1 MGMKSLMTSFFSFF
15 SSVCCMTSLSND
27 LMIWKYLGTM
37 KPERIFCMQNMNT
50 EKKVC
55 LTFVSFE
62 CFKVC
67 SPIDRINPCIA
78 SCKFLKGNLARR
90 LSCLLRQHLGT
101 SSTFSFLT
109 SKISVF
115 PFKY

>member
-1 MGMKSLMTSFFSFF
+1 
-15 SSVCCMTSLSND
+15 
-27 LMIWKYLGTM
+27 MIWKYLGTM

-62 CFKVC
+62 CFNVC
-67 SPIDRINPCIA
+67 SPIDSINPCIA
-78 SCKFLKGNLARR
+78 SCKFLKGNFANR

-115 PFKY
+115 PFKYWKNASKKWAVYWSDSSLSLLDRLT